1 MKKISKFFLGLASIY
16 YLFISLALF
25 LASLF
30 SLLVNRNYVFA
41 IFDLLGFSNIS
52 LEIIKPILFVM
63 LFLLFILITS
73 VDRKIFKSIKFG
85 EYFLF
90 NIFTGFFFIFI
101 SIIGHVFF
109 RDKIFVVSYLFNI
122 FLIIGSMIGLREKSK
137 VYYDEENSNE
147 INLDDNKTFEKIN
160 EDEKEIEIS
169 DKNSKENKI
178 EENPQ
183 VFVKKDEENT
193 NQKDIVSNRKEDTE
207 KKYSVPFGRYN
218 FAFKPINS
226 STKWVLL
233 G

>member
-63 LFLLFILITS
+63 LFLLFILIAS

-147 INLDDNKTFEKIN
+147 INVDDNKTFEKIN
-160 EDEKEIEIS
+160 VDEKEIEIS
-169 DKNSKENKI
+169 DENSKENKI

-183 VFVKKDEENT
+183 VFVKKDEGNT

-207 KKYSVPFGRYN
+207 NK
-218 FAFKPINS
+218 
-226 STKWVLL
+226 
-233 G
+233 

>member
-63 LFLLFILITS
+63 LFLLFILIAS

-147 INLDDNKTFEKIN
+147 INVDDNKTFEKTN

-183 VFVKKDEENT
+183 VFVKKDEGNT

-207 KKYSVPFGRYN
+207 NK
-218 FAFKPINS
+218 
-226 STKWVLL
+226 
-233 G
+233 

>member
-63 LFLLFILITS
+63 LFLLFILIST

-109 RDKIFVVSYLFNI
+109 RDKIFIVSYLFNI

-183 VFVKKDEENT
+183 VFVKKDEGNT

-207 KKYSVPFGRYN
+207 NK
-218 FAFKPINS
+218 
-226 STKWVLL
+226 
-233 G
+233 

>member
-63 LFLLFILITS
+63 LFLLFILIAS

-109 RDKIFVVSYLFNI
+109 RDKIFIVSYLFNI
-122 FLIIGSMIGLREKSK
+122 FLIIGSMIGIREKSK

-183 VFVKKDEENT
+183 VFVKKDDGNT

-207 KKYSVPFGRYN
+207 NK
-218 FAFKPINS
+218 
-226 STKWVLL
+226 
-233 G
+233 

>member
-1 MKKISKFFLGLASIY
+1 MKKISKFFLRLASIY

-52 LEIIKPILFVM
+52 LDIIKPILFVM
-63 LFLLFILITS
+63 LFLLFILIST

-90 NIFTGFFFIFI
+90 NIFTGFFFMFI

-109 RDKIFVVSYLFNI
+109 RDKIFIVSYIFNI

-147 INLDDNKTFEKIN
+147 INVDDNKTFEKTN

-183 VFVKKDEENT
+183 VFVKKDEEST
-193 NQKDIVSNRKEDTE
+193 NQKDIVSNRKEDIE
-207 KKYSVPFGRYN
+207 NK
-218 FAFKPINS
+218 
-226 STKWVLL
+226 
-233 G
+233 

>member
-63 LFLLFILITS
+63 LFLLFILIAS

-137 VYYDEENSNE
+137 VYYDDEENSKNEE
-147 INLDDNKTFEKIN
+147 INVDDNKTFEKIN

-183 VFVKKDEENT
+183 VFVKKDERNT

-207 KKYSVPFGRYN
+207 NK
-218 FAFKPINS
+218 
-226 STKWVLL
+226 
-233 G
+233 

>member
-63 LFLLFILITS
+63 LFLLFILIAS

-169 DKNSKENKI
+169 DENPKENKI

-207 KKYSVPFGRYN
+207 NK
-218 FAFKPINS
+218 
-226 STKWVLL
+226 
-233 G
+233 

>member
-63 LFLLFILITS
+63 LFLLFILISS

-109 RDKIFVVSYLFNI
+109 RDKIFIVSYLFNI

-147 INLDDNKTFEKIN
+147 INVDDNKTFEKIN

-183 VFVKKDEENT
+183 VFVKKDEGNT

-207 KKYSVPFGRYN
+207 NK
-218 FAFKPINS
+218 
-226 STKWVLL
+226 
-233 G
+233 

>member
-30 SLLVNRNYVFA
+30 SLLVNKNYVFA

-109 RDKIFVVSYLFNI
+109 RDKIFIVSYLFNI
-122 FLIIGSMIGLREKSK
+122 FLIIGSMIGLREKGK
-137 VYYDEENSNE
+137 VYYDEENPNE
-147 INLDDNKTFEKIN
+147 INVDDNKTFEKIN

-207 KKYSVPFGRYN
+207 NK
-218 FAFKPINS
+218 
-226 STKWVLL
+226 
-233 G
+233 

>member
-63 LFLLFILITS
+63 LFLLFILISS

-147 INLDDNKTFEKIN
+147 INVDDNKTFEKIN
-160 EDEKEIEIS
+160 VDEKEIEIS
-169 DKNSKENKI
+169 NKNSKENKI
-178 EENPQ
+178 EKNPQ
-183 VFVKKDEENT
+183 VFVKKDEGNT

-207 KKYSVPFGRYN
+207 NK
-218 FAFKPINS
+218 
-226 STKWVLL
+226 
-233 G
+233 

>member
-1 MKKISKFFLGLASIY
+1 MKKISKFFLRLASIY

-52 LEIIKPILFVM
+52 LDIIKPILFVM
-63 LFLLFILITS
+63 LFLLFILISS
-73 VDRKIFKSIKFG
+73 VDRKIFKSIKF
-85 EYFLF
+85 EQYFLF

-109 RDKIFVVSYLFNI
+109 RDKIFIVSYVFNF

-147 INLDDNKTFEKIN
+147 MIVDDNKTFEKTN

-169 DKNSKENKI
+169 DENSKENTI

-183 VFVKKDEENT
+183 VFVKND
-193 NQKDIVSNRKEDTE
+193 KED
-207 KKYSVPFGRYN
+207 
-218 FAFKPINS
+218 
-226 STKWVLL
+226 LD
-233 G
+233 

>member
-63 LFLLFILITS
+63 LFLLFILIST
-73 VDRKIFKSIKFG
+73 VDRKIFKSIKFE

-109 RDKIFVVSYLFNI
+109 RDKIFIVSYIFNI

-147 INLDDNKTFEKIN
+147 INVDDNKTFEKTN
-160 EDEKEIEIS
+160 EDEKEIKIS
-169 DKNSKENKI
+169 DENSKENNI

-183 VFVKKDEENT
+183 VFVKKDEE
-193 NQKDIVSNRKEDTE
+193 DID
-207 KKYSVPFGRYN
+207 
-218 FAFKPINS
+218 
-226 STKWVLL
+226 
-233 G
+233 

>member
-109 RDKIFVVSYLFNI
+109 RDKIFIVSYLFNI

-183 VFVKKDEENT
+183 VFVKKDEGNT

-207 KKYSVPFGRYN
+207 N
-218 FAFKPINS
+218 N
-226 STKWVLL
+226 
-233 G
+233 

>member
-63 LFLLFILITS
+63 LFLLFILIAS

-109 RDKIFVVSYLFNI
+109 RDKIFIVSYLFNI

-147 INLDDNKTFEKIN
+147 INVDDNKTFEKIN
-160 EDEKEIEIS
+160 EYEKEIEIS

-207 KKYSVPFGRYN
+207 NK
-218 FAFKPINS
+218 
-226 STKWVLL
+226 
-233 G
+233 

>member
-63 LFLLFILITS
+63 LFLLFILIAS

-101 SIIGHVFF
+101 SIIGQVFF
-109 RDKIFVVSYLFNI
+109 RDKIFIVSYLFNI
-122 FLIIGSMIGLREKSK
+122 FLIIGSMIGLKEKSK

-147 INLDDNKTFEKIN
+147 INVDDKKTFEKTN

-169 DKNSKENKI
+169 DENSKENKI

-183 VFVKKDEENT
+183 VFVKKDEGNT
-193 NQKDIVSNRKEDTE
+193 NQKDIVSNRKENIE
-207 KKYSVPFGRYN
+207 NK
-218 FAFKPINS
+218 
-226 STKWVLL
+226 
-233 G
+233 

>member
-63 LFLLFILITS
+63 LFLLFILIAS

-109 RDKIFVVSYLFNI
+109 RDKIFIVSYLFNI

-147 INLDDNKTFEKIN
+147 INIDDNKTFEKIN

-178 EENPQ
+178 EETPQ
-183 VFVKKDEENT
+183 IFVKKDEGNT
-193 NQKDIVSNRKEDTE
+193 NQKDIVSNRKEDKE
-207 KKYSVPFGRYN
+207 NK
-218 FAFKPINS
+218 
-226 STKWVLL
+226 
-233 G
+233 

>member
-25 LASLF
+25 LVSLF
-30 SLLVNRNYVFA
+30 SLLVNKNYVFA

-63 LFLLFILITS
+63 LFLLFILIAS

-147 INLDDNKTFEKIN
+147 INVDDNKTFEKIN
-160 EDEKEIEIS
+160 EDKKEIEIS

-183 VFVKKDEENT
+183 VFVKKDEGNT

-207 KKYSVPFGRYN
+207 NK
-218 FAFKPINS
+218 
-226 STKWVLL
+226 
-233 G
+233 

>member
-16 YLFISLALF
+16 YFFISLALF

-63 LFLLFILITS
+63 LFLLFILIAS

-183 VFVKKDEENT
+183 VFVKKDEGNT

-207 KKYSVPFGRYN
+207 NK
-218 FAFKPINS
+218 
-226 STKWVLL
+226 
-233 G
+233 

>member
-63 LFLLFILITS
+63 LFLLFILIAS

-109 RDKIFVVSYLFNI
+109 RDKIFIVSYLFNI

-160 EDEKEIEIS
+160 VDEKEIEIS

-183 VFVKKDEENT
+183 VFVKKDEGNT

-207 KKYSVPFGRYN
+207 NK
-218 FAFKPINS
+218 
-226 STKWVLL
+226 
-233 G
+233 

>member
-63 LFLLFILITS
+63 LFLLFILIAS

-109 RDKIFVVSYLFNI
+109 RDKIFIVSYLFNI
-122 FLIIGSMIGLREKSK
+122 FLIIGSMIGLREKGK
-137 VYYDEENSNE
+137 VYYDEENPNE
-147 INLDDNKTFEKIN
+147 INVDDNKTFEKIN

-183 VFVKKDEENT
+183 VFVRKDEGNT

-207 KKYSVPFGRYN
+207 NK
-218 FAFKPINS
+218 
-226 STKWVLL
+226 
-233 G
+233 

>member
-16 YLFISLALF
+16 YLFISLELF

-41 IFDLLGFSNIS
+41 IFDLLDFSNIS

-63 LFLLFILITS
+63 LFLLFILIAS
-73 VDRKIFKSIKFG
+73 VDRNIFKSIKFG

-109 RDKIFVVSYLFNI
+109 RDKIFIVSYIFNI

-160 EDEKEIEIS
+160 VDEKEIEIS

-183 VFVKKDEENT
+183 VFVKKDEGNT

-207 KKYSVPFGRYN
+207 NK
-218 FAFKPINS
+218 
-226 STKWVLL
+226 
-233 G
+233 

>member
-109 RDKIFVVSYLFNI
+109 RDKIFIVSYIFNI
-122 FLIIGSMIGLREKSK
+122 FLIIGSMIGIREKSK

-183 VFVKKDEENT
+183 VFVKKDEGNT

-207 KKYSVPFGRYN
+207 SKLFW
-218 FAFKPINS
+218 I
-226 STKWVLL
+226 
-233 G
+233 

>member
-63 LFLLFILITS
+63 LFLLFILIAS

-109 RDKIFVVSYLFNI
+109 RDKIFIVSYIFNI

-160 EDEKEIEIS
+160 VDEKEIEIS

-183 VFVKKDEENT
+183 VFVKKDEGNT

-207 KKYSVPFGRYN
+207 NK
-218 FAFKPINS
+218 
-226 STKWVLL
+226 
-233 G
+233 

>member
-1 MKKISKFFLGLASIY
+1 MKKISKFFLRLASIY

-52 LEIIKPILFVM
+52 LDIIKPILFVM
-63 LFLLFILITS
+63 LFLLFILISS
-73 VDRKIFKSIKFG
+73 VDRKIFKSINF
-85 EYFLF
+85 EQYFLF

-109 RDKIFVVSYLFNI
+109 RDKIFIISYVFNF

-147 INLDDNKTFEKIN
+147 MIVDDNKTFEKTN

-169 DKNSKENKI
+169 DENSKENTI

-183 VFVKKDEENT
+183 VFVKND
-193 NQKDIVSNRKEDTE
+193 KED
-207 KKYSVPFGRYN
+207 
-218 FAFKPINS
+218 
-226 STKWVLL
+226 LD
-233 G
+233 

>member
-1 MKKISKFFLGLASIY
+1 MKKISKFFLRLASIY

-52 LEIIKPILFVM
+52 LDIIKPILFVM
-63 LFLLFILITS
+63 LFLLFILISS
-73 VDRKIFKSIKFG
+73 VDRKIFKSIKF
-85 EYFLF
+85 EQYFLF

-109 RDKIFVVSYLFNI
+109 RDKIFIVSYIFNI
-122 FLIIGSMIGLREKSK
+122 LLIIGSMIGLREKSK
-137 VYYDEENSNE
+137 VYDDEENSHE
-147 INLDDNKTFEKIN
+147 INVDDNKTFKKIN

-169 DKNSKENKI
+169 DENSKENNI

-183 VFVKKDEENT
+183 VFVKNDKNNMD
-193 NQKDIVSNRKEDTE
+193 
-207 KKYSVPFGRYN
+207 
-218 FAFKPINS
+218 
-226 STKWVLL
+226 
-233 G
+233 

>member
-63 LFLLFILITS
+63 LFLLFILIST

-183 VFVKKDEENT
+183 VFVKKDEGNT

-207 KKYSVPFGRYN
+207 NK
-218 FAFKPINS
+218 
-226 STKWVLL
+226 
-233 G
+233 

>member
-63 LFLLFILITS
+63 LFLLFILIAS
-73 VDRKIFKSIKFG
+73 VDRKIFKSIKF
-85 EYFLF
+85 EQYFLF

-109 RDKIFVVSYLFNI
+109 RDKIFIVSYIFNI

-147 INLDDNKTFEKIN
+147 INVDDNKTFEKIN

-183 VFVKKDEENT
+183 VFVKKDEGNT

-207 KKYSVPFGRYN
+207 NK
-218 FAFKPINS
+218 
-226 STKWVLL
+226 
-233 G
+233 

>member
-30 SLLVNRNYVFA
+30 SLLVNSNYVFA

-63 LFLLFILITS
+63 LFLLFILIST
-73 VDRKIFKSIKFG
+73 VDRKIFKSIKFE

-101 SIIGHVFF
+101 SIVGQVFF
-109 RDKIFVVSYLFNI
+109 RDKIFIVSYIFNI
-122 FLIIGSMIGLREKSK
+122 FLIIGSMIGLKEKSK
-137 VYYDEENSNE
+137 VYYNDEENSNE
-147 INLDDNKTFEKIN
+147 INVDDNKTFEKTN

-169 DKNSKENKI
+169 DENSKENKI

-207 KKYSVPFGRYN
+207 NK
-218 FAFKPINS
+218 
-226 STKWVLL
+226 
-233 G
+233 

>member
-63 LFLLFILITS
+63 LFLLFILIAS

-109 RDKIFVVSYLFNI
+109 RDKIFIVSYIFNI

-183 VFVKKDEENT
+183 VFVKKDEGNT
-193 NQKDIVSNRKEDTE
+193 NQKDIVSNRKENIE
-207 KKYSVPFGRYN
+207 NK
-218 FAFKPINS
+218 
-226 STKWVLL
+226 
-233 G
+233 

>member
-30 SLLVNRNYVFA
+30 SLLVNKNYVFA

-73 VDRKIFKSIKFG
+73 VDRKIFKSIKF
-85 EYFLF
+85 EQYFLF

-109 RDKIFVVSYLFNI
+109 RDKIFIVSYLFNI
-122 FLIIGSMIGLREKSK
+122 FLIIGSMIGLREKGK
-137 VYYDEENSNE
+137 VYYDEENPNE
-147 INLDDNKTFEKIN
+147 INVDDNKTFEKIN

-183 VFVKKDEENT
+183 VFVRKDEGNT

-207 KKYSVPFGRYN
+207 NK
-218 FAFKPINS
+218 
-226 STKWVLL
+226 
-233 G
+233 

>member
-63 LFLLFILITS
+63 LFLLFILISS

-147 INLDDNKTFEKIN
+147 INVDDNKTFEKIN

-183 VFVKKDEENT
+183 VFVKKDEGNT
-193 NQKDIVSNRKEDTE
+193 NQKDIVSNIKEDTE
-207 KKYSVPFGRYN
+207 NK
-218 FAFKPINS
+218 
-226 STKWVLL
+226 
-233 G
+233 

>member
-63 LFLLFILITS
+63 LFLLFILISS

-109 RDKIFVVSYLFNI
+109 RDKIFIVSYLFNI

-160 EDEKEIEIS
+160 VDEKEIEIS

-183 VFVKKDEENT
+183 IFVKKDEGNT
-193 NQKDIVSNRKEDTE
+193 NQKDIVSNRKEDAE
-207 KKYSVPFGRYN
+207 NK
-218 FAFKPINS
+218 
-226 STKWVLL
+226 
-233 G
+233 